1 MGTVMNQTS
10 SSLYIGIDV
19 SGSTLDVAIH
29 DTTEHFSV
37 DNQTAAIEQLV
48 QRLITLGPTLI
59 VMEATGKLELAVLR
73 ALCQA
78 GLPAVAVNPRQ
89 VRDFAKATGKRAK
102 TDRIDAFVIA
112 HFAAVIKPVVRPLN
126 DVQTEQL
133 QALLLRRAQLIDMLV
148 AEKARLERAHAAA
161 KESLND
167 HIKWLKQQLTVADK
181 DIDSFMRA
189 SPAWCQKEDLLRSV
203 PGIGPGAA
211 ATLIAFMPQLGS
223 LNRRQIAALTG
234 VAPFNSDSGKH
245 TGKRRIQGGR
255 AIVRRALYM
264 ACIPALRFNPVI
276 RAFYDRLRKAG
287 KPFKVAM
294 TACIRKL
301 IVTLNAM
308 VHNSTPWSPSTD

>member
-1 MGTVMNQTS
+1 MGTVMNQIS
-10 SSLYIGIDV
+10 SVYIGIDV

-37 DNQTAAIEQLV
+37 NNETTAIDQLV

-59 VMEATGKLELAVLR
+59 VMEATGKLELAVLK

-112 HFAAVIKPVVRPLN
+112 HFGAVIQPIVRPLN

-133 QALLLRRAQLIDMLV
+133 QALLLRRAQLVDMLV

-167 HIKWLKQQLTVADK
+167 HIKWLKQQLTVADN
-181 DIDSFMRA
+181 DIDSFMRS
-189 SPAWCQKEDLLRSV
+189 SPAWRQKEDLLRSG

-223 LNRRQIAALTG
+223 LNRREIAALTG
-234 VAPFNSDSGKH
+234 VAPFNCDSGKH
-245 TGKRRIQGGR
+245 HGKRRIQGGR

-287 KPFKVAM
+287 KPFKVAI

-308 VHNSTPWSPSTD
+308 VHNSTPWRPSAD

>member
-37 DNQTAAIEQLV
+37 DNETAAIEQLV
-48 QRLITLGPTLI
+48 QRLIALGPTLI

-89 VRDFAKATGKRAK
+89 VRDFARATGKRAK

-167 HIKWLKQQLTVADK
+167 HIKWLKQQLTVADR
-181 DIDSFMRA
+181 DIDSFLRA
-189 SPAWCQKEDLLRSV
+189 SPAWRQKEDLLRSV

-223 LNRRQIAALTG
+223 LNRREIAALTG

-264 ACIPALRFNPVI
+264 ACIPALRFNPTI
-276 RAFYDRLRKAG
+276 RAFYDRLRQAG

-308 VHNSTPWSPSTD
+308 VHNSTPWSPSTN

>member
-10 SSLYIGIDV
+10 SSVYIGIDV

-37 DNQTAAIEQLV
+37 DNETAAIDQLV

-59 VMEATGKLELAVLR
+59 VMEATGKLELAVLK

-89 VRDFAKATGKRAK
+89 VRNFAKATGKHAK

-112 HFAAVIKPVVRPLN
+112 HFGAVIQPVVRPLN

-167 HIKWLKQQLTVADK
+167 HIKWLKQQLTVADN
-181 DIDSFMRA
+181 DIDSFMRS
-189 SPAWCQKEDLLRSV
+189 SPAWRQKEDLLRSV

-223 LNRRQIAALTG
+223 LNRREIAALTG
-234 VAPFNSDSGKH
+234 VAPFNCDSGKH
-245 TGKRRIQGGR
+245 HGKRRIQGGR

-287 KPFKVAM
+287 KPFKVAI

-308 VHNSTPWSPSTD
+308 VHNSTPWRPSAD

>member
-37 DNQTAAIEQLV
+37 DNETAAIEQLV
-48 QRLITLGPTLI
+48 QRLIALGPTLI

-167 HIKWLKQQLTVADK
+167 HIKWLKQQLTVADR
-181 DIDSFMRA
+181 DIDSFMRS

-245 TGKRRIQGGR
+245 TGKRHIQGGR

-308 VHNSTPWSPSTD
+308 VHNSTPWSASTN

>member
-10 SSLYIGIDV
+10 SSVYIGIDV

-37 DNQTAAIEQLV
+37 DNETAAIEQLV

-59 VMEATGKLELAVLR
+59 VMEATGKLELAVLK

-89 VRDFAKATGKRAK
+89 VRNFAKATGKHAK

-112 HFAAVIKPVVRPLN
+112 HFGAVIQPVVRPLN

-167 HIKWLKQQLTVADK
+167 HIKWLKQQLTVADN
-181 DIDSFMRA
+181 DIDSFMRS
-189 SPAWCQKEDLLRSV
+189 SPAWRQKEDLLRSV

-223 LNRRQIAALTG
+223 LNRREIAALTG
-234 VAPFNSDSGKH
+234 VAPFNCDSGKH
-245 TGKRRIQGGR
+245 HGKRRIQGGR

-287 KPFKVAM
+287 KPFKVAI

-308 VHNSTPWSPSTD
+308 VHNSTPWRPSAD

>member
-10 SSLYIGIDV
+10 SSVYIGIDV

-37 DNQTAAIEQLV
+37 DNETTAIDQLV
-48 QRLITLGPTLI
+48 QRLIALNPTLI
-59 VMEATGKLELAVLR
+59 VMEATGKLELAVLK

-89 VRDFAKATGKRAK
+89 VRNFAKATGKHAK

-112 HFAAVIKPVVRPLN
+112 HFGAVIQPVVRPLN

-167 HIKWLKQQLTVADK
+167 HIKWLKQQLTVADR
-181 DIDSFMRA
+181 DIDSFMRS
-189 SPAWCQKEDLLRSV
+189 SPAWRQKEDLLRSV

-223 LNRRQIAALTG
+223 LNRREIAALTG
-234 VAPFNSDSGKH
+234 VAPFNCDSGKH
-245 TGKRRIQGGR
+245 HGKRRIQGGR

-287 KPFKVAM
+287 KPFKVAI

-308 VHNSTPWSPSTD
+308 VHNSTPWRPSAD

>member
-167 HIKWLKQQLTVADK
+167 HIKWLKQQLTVADR
-181 DIDSFMRA
+181 DIDSFMRS

-223 LNRRQIAALTG
+223 LNRREIAALTG

-308 VHNSTPWSPSTD
+308 VHNSTPWSASTN

>member
-10 SSLYIGIDV
+10 SSVYIGIDV
-19 SGSTLDVAIH
+19 SGTTLDVAIH
-29 DTTEHFSV
+29 DTTEHFRV
-37 DNQTAAIEQLV
+37 DNEPTAIEQLV
-48 QRLITLGPTLI
+48 QRLIALNPTLI

-73 ALCQA
+73 ALCEA

-89 VRDFAKATGKRAK
+89 VRDFARATGSRAK
-102 TDRIDAFVIA
+102 TDRIDAFAIA
-112 HFAAVIKPVVRPLN
+112 HFAAVLKPVVRPLT

-133 QALLLRRAQLIDMLV
+133 QALLLRRAQLVDMLV

-161 KESLND
+161 RDSLND
-167 HIKWLKQQLTVADK
+167 HIRWLKQQIKVADN
-181 DIDSFMRA
+181 DIDSFLRS
-189 SPAWCQKEDLLRSV
+189 SPAWRQKEDLLRSV

-223 LNRRQIAALTG
+223 LNRREIAALTG

-245 TGKRRIQGGR
+245 IGRRRIQGGR
-255 AIVRRALYM
+255 AVVRRALYM
-264 ACIPALRFNPVI
+264 ACVPALRFNPTI

-287 KPFKVAM
+287 KPFKVAI

-301 IVTLNAM
+301 VVTLNAM
-308 VHNSTPWSPSTD
+308 VHNATRWSPSAY

>member
-1 MGTVMNQTS
+1 
-10 SSLYIGIDV
+10 
-19 SGSTLDVAIH
+19 
-29 DTTEHFSV
+29 
-37 DNQTAAIEQLV
+37 
-48 QRLITLGPTLI
+48 
-59 VMEATGKLELAVLR
+59 
-73 ALCQA
+73 
-78 GLPAVAVNPRQ
+78 
-89 VRDFAKATGKRAK
+89 RDFAKATGKRAK

-112 HFAAVIKPVVRPLN
+112 HFGAVIKPVVRPLN
-126 DVQTEQL
+126 DMQTEQL

-148 AEKARLERAHAAA
+148 AEKARLDRAHAAA
-161 KESLND
+161 RESLND
-167 HIKWLKQQLTVADK
+167 HIKWLKQQLTVADR
-181 DIDSFMRA
+181 DIDSFMRS
-189 SPAWCQKEDLLRSV
+189 SPAWRQKEDLLRSV

-223 LNRRQIAALTG
+223 LNRREIAALTG
-234 VAPFNSDSGKH
+234 VAPFNCDSGKH
-245 TGKRRIQGGR
+245 QGKRRVQGGR

-308 VHNSTPWSPSTD
+308 VHNSTPWSPSAD

>member
-1 MGTVMNQTS
+1 MGTVMNQS
-10 SSLYIGIDV
+10 SSVYIGIDV
-19 SGSTLDVAIH
+19 SGTTLDVAIH

-37 DNQTAAIEQLV
+37 DNETTAIDQLV
-48 QRLITLGPTLI
+48 QRLIALNPTLI
-59 VMEATGKLELAVLR
+59 VMEATGKLELAVLK

-89 VRDFAKATGKRAK
+89 VRDFARATGKRAK

-112 HFAAVIKPVVRPLN
+112 HFAAVIKPVVRPLT

-133 QALLLRRAQLIDMLV
+133 QALLLRRAQLIDMFV
-148 AEKARLERAHAAA
+148 AEKARLERAHAVARD
-161 KESLND
+161 SLNEN
-167 HIKWLKQQLTVADK
+167 IKWLKQQIKLADN
-181 DIDSFMRA
+181 DIDSFLRS
-189 SPAWCQKEDLLRSV
+189 SPAWRQKEDLLRSV

-223 LNRRQIAALTG
+223 LNRREIAALTG
-234 VAPFNSDSGKH
+234 VAPFNSDSGKQV
-245 TGKRRIQGGR
+245 GKRRIQGGR

-264 ACIPALRFNPVI
+264 ACVPALRFNPTI

-287 KPFKVAM
+287 KPFKVAI

-301 IVTLNAM
+301 VVTLNAM
-308 VHNSTPWSPSTD
+308 VQNSTPWSPSTD